1 MVYARYQI
9 LEGYLARDTSGV
21 QRDTEVDNLADL
33 GILKWI
39 LRVCRGILR

>member
-9 LEGYLARDTSGV
+9 LEGYFVRDTSGV
-21 QRDTEVDNLADL
+21 QRDTEMDTLADL
-33 GILKWI
+33 GILKRI